1 MKTSIDIDDALLE
14 RARRRARRDQVTIK
28 QLIEN
33 GLRLAL
39 QEPRPDP
46 GRQRFE
52 WPMATATMTR
62 PLNEMTVNEQI
73 DAMREGPLNQWL
85 PQLANHAQTSK
96 RRTGR

>member
-39 QEPRPDP
+39 REGRPETK
-46 GRQRFE
+46 RQSFE
-52 WPMATATMTR
+52 WPVAIAAAKR
-62 PLNEMTVNEQI
+62 PLSEMTVNEAI
-73 DAMREGPLNQWL
+73 DAVREEAIEQWR
-85 PQLANHAQTSK
+85 PQITPATATQKT
-96 RRTGR
+96 RRRK

>member
-39 QEPRPDP
+39 LEGRPETK
-46 GRQRFE
+46 RQSFE
-52 WPMATATMTR
+52 WPVATAAALR
-62 PLNEMTVNEQI
+62 PLNDMTVNEAI
-73 DAMREGPLNQWL
+73 DAVREDAIDQWR
-85 PQLANHAQTSK
+85 PQIAPATATQK
-96 RRTGR
+96 GRQRK